1 MLAARGVAP
10 VASRSR
16 VGIMAI
22 YIALLRAVN
31 VGQNVIKMERLR
43 ELWSQCGCKN
53 VTTYIQS
60 GNVVFEAEGSPAN
73 WSQAIEQR
81 LAGETRLPVSVIL
94 RTPAELKGIIA
105 RNPFLREKG
114 FDCSRLYVTFLGG
127 ASGKDALKKLS
138 AVNAG
143 GDQFRLSGKEVYL
156 YCPEGYGRSKLSN
169 AALERALSVKATTRN
184 WNTVNKLDEIAS
196 SSSAAKRR

>member
-1 MLAARGVAP
+1 
-10 VASRSR
+10 
-16 VGIMAI
+16 MAI

-60 GNVVFEAEGSPAN
+60 GNVVFAAEGPPSN
-73 WSQAIEQR
+73 WSRAIEQR

-94 RTPAELKGIIA
+94 RTPAELKRIIA
-105 RNPFLREKG
+105 RNPFLKEKG
-114 FDCSRLYVTFLGG
+114 IDCSRLYVTFLGG
-127 ASGKDALKKLS
+127 PSGKDALKKLS
-138 AVNAG
+138 EVNAG

-156 YCPEGYGRSKLSN
+156 YCPDAYGRSKLSN
-169 AALERALSVKATTRN
+169 AALEKALSVKATTRN
-184 WNTVNKLDEIAS
+184 WNTVNKLYEIAS
-196 SSSAAKRR
+196 SSSAAKPG

>member
-1 MLAARGVAP
+1 
-10 VASRSR
+10 
-16 VGIMAI
+16 MAI

-105 RNPFLREKG
+105 RNPFLR
-114 FDCSRLYVTFLGG
+114 
-127 ASGKDALKKLS
+127 DALKKLS